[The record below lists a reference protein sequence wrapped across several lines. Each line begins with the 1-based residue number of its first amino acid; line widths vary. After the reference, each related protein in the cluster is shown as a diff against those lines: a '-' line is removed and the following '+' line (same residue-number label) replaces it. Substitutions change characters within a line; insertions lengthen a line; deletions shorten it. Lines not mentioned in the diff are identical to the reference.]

1 MKIALIS
8 DMHGNLAAFEAVLA
22 VIDAERVDQI
32 VCLGDAANFGPQP
45 HEVLVRLRELGCAVV
60 MGNADAE
67 FFQAVLEDFAE
78 GEDEERFTDINQWC
92 LAQLDERD
100 LDLVRSFVPTV
111 RVDLGD
117 AGSLLCCHGSPRSFN
132 DIIYST
138 TPEAELDPMM
148 TQVGDVIAG
157 GHTHERML
165 RHWQGRTVINPG
177 SVGRA
182 YQHFPDGRRRVPP
195 WAEFAIL
202 TAEDERVSIDFRSVP
217 YEREAAL
224 SAMRDRE
231 MPHFEWWTKEWN

>member
-8 DMHGNLAAFEAVLA
+8 DMHGNLAAFEAVLG
-22 VIDAERVDQI
+22 VIAAEQIEQI

-45 HEVLVRLRELGCAVV
+45 HEVLVRLRELGCPVV

-67 FFQAVLEDFAE
+67 LFGTAPDGFD
-78 GEDEERFTDINQWC
+78 EDEERFTDIHQWC

-100 LDLVRSFVPTV
+100 LAYVRSFVPTV
-111 RVDLGD
+111 RVNLGA

-138 TPEAELDPMM
+138 TPESELDPMM
-148 TQVGDVIAG
+148 TDVAEVIAG
-157 GHTHERML
+157 GHTHVRML
-165 RHWQGRTVINPG
+165 RHWQGRVVLNPG

-182 YQHFPDGRRRVPP
+182 YQHFPDGSRRVPP

-217 YEREAAL
+217 YDRAATL
-224 SAMRDRE
+224 AVMRDRQ
-231 MPHFEWWTKEWN
+231 MPHLAWWTKEWN